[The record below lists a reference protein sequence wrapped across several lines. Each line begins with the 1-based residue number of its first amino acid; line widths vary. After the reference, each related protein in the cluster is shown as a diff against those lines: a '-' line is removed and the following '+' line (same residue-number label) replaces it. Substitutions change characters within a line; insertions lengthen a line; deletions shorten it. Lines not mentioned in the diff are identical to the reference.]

1 MDGSGERDDERCL
14 FREEGNVLSD
24 WALSVR
30 SSCLGYRLKGD
41 VAMSGKGKGD
51 E

>member
-30 SSCLGYRLKGD
+30 SFCLGYCSKAY
-41 VAMSGKGKGD
+41 VVMSGIGRSD